1 LLNTRVDP
9 PKTVIAK
16 DTAMISISSIGI
28 NINVLYVKKEKFTT
42 KTDEIMILKKVLSSL
57 RNLEENRLK
66 ASIIKEML
74 IDTKKFISIEFR
86 MKKIV
91 RKTPIREI
99 K

>member
-1 LLNTRVDP
+1 MLNTRVEP

-16 DTAMISISSIGI
+16 DTAMISILGI

-42 KTDEIMILKKVLSSL
+42 NTVEIMMLKKVLLSL

-86 MKKIV
+86 MNKIV
-91 RKTPIREI
+91 RKTPIRER